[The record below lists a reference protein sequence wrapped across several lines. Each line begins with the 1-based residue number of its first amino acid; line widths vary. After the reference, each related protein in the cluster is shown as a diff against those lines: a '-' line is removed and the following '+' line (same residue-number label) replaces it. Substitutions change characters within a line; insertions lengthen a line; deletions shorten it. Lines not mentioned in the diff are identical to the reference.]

1 MNTDDQLKAALK
13 RDAALREAIK
23 LDEIEAPK
31 MPSDLNARLMQ
42 RVAQEQAHVATRTRR
57 LWPWIAGACAVAFI
71 AVFLTPPKGV
81 VTEGAEKTELVAS
94 AITTESAELVAKAIT
109 TESAENAETTESP
122 APEAAPEAAPAPVAA
137 PAVKVAAKAPKAAPA
152 APKAAP
158 VATPAPQRV
167 ETAAQHMLAAT
178 TTPAAATTAQPAVA
192 QQKKSVLSER
202 DIPITR
208 PENYK
213 YTPEELAQLKK
224 QAAEAYL
231 KWVELEMEI
240 SRNNLEQALK

>member
-1 MNTDDQLKAALK
+1 
-13 RDAALREAIK
+13 
-23 LDEIEAPK
+23 
-31 MPSDLNARLMQ
+31 
-42 RVAQEQAHVATRTRR
+42 
-57 LWPWIAGACAVAFI
+57 
-71 AVFLTPPKGV
+71 
-81 VTEGAEKTELVAS
+81 
-94 AITTESAELVAKAIT
+94 
-109 TESAENAETTESP
+109 
-122 APEAAPEAAPAPVAA
+122 
-137 PAVKVAAKAPKAAPA
+137 
-152 APKAAP
+152 
-158 VATPAPQRV
+158 
-167 ETAAQHMLAAT
+167 MLAAT

-192 QQKKSVLSER
+192 QQKKIVLSER

>member
-42 RVAQEQAHVATRTRR
+42 RVAQEQAPVATRTRR
-57 LWPWIAGACAVAFI
+57 LWPWIAAACAVAFI
-71 AVFLTPPKGV
+71 AVFLTPPKG
-81 VTEGAEKTELVAS
+81 GG
-94 AITTESAELVAKAIT
+94 TESAELVASATT
-109 TESAENAETTESP
+109 TESTELVASATTVEAT
-122 APEAAPEAAPAPVAA
+122 APAPAPVAA
-137 PAVKVAAKAPKAAPA
+137 PAVKVAAKAPKAAPVA
-152 APKAAP
+152 PKAAHKAPKAAP

-192 QQKKSVLSER
+192 QQKKIVLSER

>member
-31 MPSDLNARLMQ
+31 MPSDLNARLMK
-42 RVAQEQAHVATRTRR
+42 RVAQEQAPVATRTRK
-57 LWPWIAGACAVAFI
+57 LWPWIAAACAVAFI

-81 VTEGAEKTELVAS
+81 VTEFSEKTEGTELVAS
-94 AITTESAELVAKAIT
+94 ATTVE
-109 TESAENAETTESP
+109 
-122 APEAAPEAAPAPVAA
+122 APAPAPAPA

-152 APKAAP
+152 APKTAPKAPKAAP

-192 QQKKSVLSER
+192 QQKKIVLSER